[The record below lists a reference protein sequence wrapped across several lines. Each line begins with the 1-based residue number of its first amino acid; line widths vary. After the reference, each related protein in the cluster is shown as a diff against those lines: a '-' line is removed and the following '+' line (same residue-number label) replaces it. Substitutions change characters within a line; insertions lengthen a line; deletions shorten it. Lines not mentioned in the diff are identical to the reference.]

1 MHAVITAGGRVDG
14 VFAEQIGGNVKAL
27 APVGGQTLLART
39 ILAAR
44 LAGVE
49 RVAVV
54 GGAEV
59 RAADGAL
66 ADDFIPESR
75 SGAENVHRALCFY
88 GQEPLL
94 YLTSDM
100 PYVSGAFIREF
111 LDRAPDSA
119 LAMPLADAGKYETRF
134 PGAPDHATVIGGE
147 RIANGSAFFIPAR
160 AARTIDN
167 VAQQLFDARK
177 SLPRMAILLGPALL
191 LKFAFRRLQI
201 ADVERKAAAVLGFSV
216 RAVRDCAPELCFDV
230 DTIEDYRYAIEHA

>member
-14 VFAEQIGGNVKAL
+14 AFAEQIGSSVKAL

-44 LAGVE
+44 LAGAG
-49 RVAVV
+49 RVAVL

-59 RAADGAL
+59 QAADGAL
-66 ADDFIPESR
+66 ADDFIPESQ

-88 GQEPLL
+88 GEEPLL

-100 PYVSGAFIREF
+100 PYVSGALIREF

-119 LAMPLADAGKYETRF
+119 LAMPLADATEYETRF

-147 RIANGSAFFIPAR
+147 RIANGSAFFIPAH

-167 VAQQLFDARK
+167 VAQRLFDARK
-177 SLPRMAILLGPALL
+177 SLPRMAVLLGPALL

-201 ADVERKAAAVLGFSV
+201 ADVERKAAALLGFSV